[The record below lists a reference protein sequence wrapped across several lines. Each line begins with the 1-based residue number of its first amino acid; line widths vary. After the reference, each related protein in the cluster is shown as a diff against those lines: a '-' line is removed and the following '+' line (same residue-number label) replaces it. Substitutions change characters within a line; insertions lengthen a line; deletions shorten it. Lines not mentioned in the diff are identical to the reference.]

1 MGAEYNYVEYNYGGI
16 VGGSHNTVN
25 NFLYADH
32 TFESFFSG
40 GTDRGKGN
48 EYIHFLML
56 YEDSCDACRNAVIER
71 LDAAF
76 AAKRYPLW
84 VDITDLADICAR
96 IVYFNGGPNDEDV
109 RKLINRFFT
118 VACFPFEYQA
128 KIVKAGSRYYFE
140 MYPQE

>member
-48 EYIHFLML
+48 EY
-56 YEDSCDACRNAVIER
+56 
-71 LDAAF
+71 
-76 AAKRYPLW
+76 
-84 VDITDLADICAR
+84 
-96 IVYFNGGPNDEDV
+96 
-109 RKLINRFFT
+109 KLIE
-118 VACFPFEYQA
+118 AA
-128 KIVKAGSRYYFE
+128 YFIF
-140 MYPQE
+140 YGRLFSV

>member
-1 MGAEYNYVEYNYGGI
+1 
-16 VGGSHNTVN
+16 
-25 NFLYADH
+25 
-32 TFESFFSG
+32 
-40 GTDRGKGN
+40 
-48 EYIHFLML
+48 ML

-128 KIVKAGSRYYFE
+128 KIVKVGSRYFFE